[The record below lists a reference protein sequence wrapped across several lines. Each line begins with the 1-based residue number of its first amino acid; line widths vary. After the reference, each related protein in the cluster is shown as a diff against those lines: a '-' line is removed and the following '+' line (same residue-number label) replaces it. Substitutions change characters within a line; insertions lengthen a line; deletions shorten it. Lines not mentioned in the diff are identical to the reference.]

1 MCLCYKNCSQTTV
14 WLTMSFPPGRGVVMA
29 IGADTTPERDQCLT
43 GWRNWL
49 RAGLGVREEGGIN
62 TQKGQSFLPFSLS
75 RSTQP
80 FIWVFSLPFEHLE
93 KEMAVHSSAIAWKIP
108 WTEELGRLQSMGSQ
122 RVGHDWATSLSHF
135 HFEHLSDLNTYIITH
150 LVSKAENAWLWK
162 ILMYSTIQNA
172 HLDATFYSYPNY
184 NILFSNKTG

>member
-1 MCLCYKNCSQTTV
+1 MCLCYKNCSQMTL

-49 RAGLGVREEGGIN
+49 RVGLGVREEAGIN

-80 FIWVFSLPFEHLE
+80 FIWVFSLP
-93 KEMAVHSSAIAWKIP
+93 
-108 WTEELGRLQSMGSQ
+108 
-122 RVGHDWATSLSHF
+122 
-135 HFEHLSDLNTYIITH
+135 FEHLSDLNTYIITH

-172 HLDATFYSYPNY
+172 HLDATFYSFPNY
-184 NILFSNKTG
+184 NILFSNKTGERLQWSRMTIPCPLHYSE